1 MGWGFLPALKGCT
14 MKRFSKIVAL
24 GVACLVLAGCA
35 SLGYGLDDAVDIG
48 ITGESGYALLKYPSA
63 WSFQGVEGTSTN
75 DGTQATVETVTKPE
89 AGTYYRSVAI
99 SPSDTSET
107 APEVQVLAGCSE
119 NTMGVHPNS
128 SDDKVYEVF
137 DGLISMTFGDSANVT
152 NKQITREGDTM
163 TAIYDF
169 DYSYSGGEVSVTL
182 KYLFSG
188 DYVYFAQG
196 STTGN
201 AEEMD
206 VATMKAMVNEFGLSA
221 LA

>member
-1 MGWGFLPALKGCT
+1 
-14 MKRFSKIVAL
+14 MKWFSKFIAL

-35 SLGYGLDDAVDIG
+35 SLGYGLDDAVDVG

-63 WSFQGVEGTSTN
+63 WSFQGLENTTPTEGAEGAT
-75 DGTQATVETVTKPE
+75 GTDASQTAVQPVTTPV
-89 AGTYYRSVAI
+89 AGTYYRSVAV

-107 APEVQVLAGCSE
+107 APEVQVLAGCNE
-119 NTMGVHPNS
+119 NSFGIHPNS
-128 SDDKVYEVF
+128 SDSKIYEVF
-137 DGLISMTFGDSANVT
+137 DGLMTMTFGENANVT
-152 NKQITREGDTM
+152 NKQIVREGDTM
-163 TAIYDF
+163 TVIYDY
-169 DYSYSGGEVSVTL
+169 DYAYSDTEVSVMM
-182 KYLFSG
+182 KYIFNG

-196 STTGN
+196 TTTGN